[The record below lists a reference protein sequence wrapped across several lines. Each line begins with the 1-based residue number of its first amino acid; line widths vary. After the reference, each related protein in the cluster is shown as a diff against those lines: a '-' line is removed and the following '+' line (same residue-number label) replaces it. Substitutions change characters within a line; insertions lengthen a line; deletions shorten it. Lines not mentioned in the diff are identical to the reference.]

1 MAMNSLTLP
10 AARTPAHRRQGRP
23 IETREQSQHR
33 HKDMSSG
40 HRINGLGDHE
50 GTGHRDR
57 EL

>member
-10 AARTPAHRRQGRP
+10 AARTPLHRRQGRP

-40 HRINGLGDHE
+40 RPISSLDDHE

-57 EL
+57 DL